1 MNNNME
7 NLTYTTEFE
16 ELLKAES
23 EKAEAMWVMHQMSH
37 LYYSRLSMLV
47 NVPVIVL
54 SAFGGFLNAL
64 DAFPNSNIYLGV
76 LSVLVAI
83 IKTLDSY
90 FDWTKK
96 SEGHR
101 IVGLAYAK
109 VAKLIQIQLAL
120 QRDCRI
126 RARDLYDVI
135 TNDIQNLRDQ
145 EHCIVDGI
153 ISKFQKKYGDEP
165 TSKPTIANGLTRIVI
180 NSSPPAPAPPQ
191 QAQLELNIATA

>member
-7 NLTYTTEFE
+7 NLTYTHEFE

-23 EKAEAMWVMHQMSH
+23 EKAEAMSVMHQMSH
-37 LYYSRLSMLV
+37 QYFSRLSMFV

-54 SAFGGFLNAL
+54 SSFGGFLNAL
-64 DAFPNSNIYLGV
+64 DAFKNANIYLGV

-120 QRDCRI
+120 ERECRI

-153 ISKFQKKYGDEP
+153 IAKFQSKYGDEP
-165 TSKPTIANGLTRIVI
+165 TAKPTIANGLTRIVI
-180 NSSPPAPAPPQ
+180 NSPQPAPVQTPTTVP
-191 QAQLELNIATA
+191 LSNIETA